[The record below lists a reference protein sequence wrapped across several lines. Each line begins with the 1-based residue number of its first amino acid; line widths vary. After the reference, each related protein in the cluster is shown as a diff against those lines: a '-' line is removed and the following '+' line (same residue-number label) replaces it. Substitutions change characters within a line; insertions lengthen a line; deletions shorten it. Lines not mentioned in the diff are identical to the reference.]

1 MKLIV
6 AFCSLSFMCFTM
18 SGYAQTG
25 QPRKIPKHTNQMMGF
40 YQKPDPKNVKHPDL
54 TEYFSPVSSSVMKP
68 DDNGFIRR
76 WLLLEPFKKPN
87 RSNIVFVDSYLKANL
102 SQSSYPEVW
111 GYQPSDGQKVKI
123 RTNKGKET
131 LRWHA
136 FDSKLFNVKL
146 FRFASGL
153 NKNKYGVVFWGFT
166 VINAP
171 EEMHDVRLAAGSNGA
186 SCWWLNNSE
195 VLMLS
200 GDRRMV
206 MDDGMS
212 HRITLKKGKNTLRFA
227 VINGPGMSDI
237 CVRFLNNNG
246 EPVKNL
252 IITTK

>member
-1 MKLIV
+1 MG
-6 AFCSLSFMCFTM
+6 FPLSE
-18 SGYAQTG
+18 YAQTV
-25 QPRKIPKHTNQMMGF
+25 QSVKSSPHSNPMMGF
-40 YQKPDPKNVKHPDL
+40 YQKPDPKNIKHPDL
-54 TEYFSPVSSSVMKP
+54 TEYFSPVSSSLMKP

-87 RSNIVFVDSYLKANL
+87 RSNVVFVDSYLKANL

-111 GYQPSDGQKVKI
+111 GYQPSDGQKVKV

-136 FDSKLFNVKL
+136 FDSKHFNVKL

-153 NKNKYGVVFWGFT
+153 NKNKYGVVFWGYT

-171 EEMHDVRLAAGSNGA
+171 EEMHNVRLSAGSNGA
-186 SCWWLNNSE
+186 SRWWLNNSE

-212 HRITLKKGKNTLRFA
+212 HRITLKKGRNTLRFA

-237 CVRFLNNNG
+237 CVRFLDYNG
-246 EPVKNL
+246 EPIKNL